1 MEFEPHLPTP
11 AYFEFEL
18 YIICEVLVFVIAIL
32 CHVLFLLLRSITKE
46 KVRFEEGSEMTNESD
61 FLFAHQFITSLF
73 LSFSAQYPLLR
84 MLDAIMYQMNIND
97 DEATTFFQFQMPL
110 ALCQLISCPIMVFVS
125 PIKPPHI
132 LS

>member
-1 MEFEPHLPTP
+1 VEFEPHLPTP

-18 YIICEVLVFVIAIL
+18 YLICEVLVFVIAIL

-73 LSFSAQYPLLR
+73 LSFSAQYPLLM
-84 MLDAIMYQMNIND
+84 MLDAIMY
-97 DEATTFFQFQMPL
+97 
-110 ALCQLISCPIMVFVS
+110 
-125 PIKPPHI
+125 
-132 LS
+132 